1 MNESMGS
8 IIARKRK
15 EMGLT
20 QEQLATALGIS
31 FQAVSKWE
39 NEISNPDIY
48 TLPLLADLFGISIDE
63 LFDRPA
69 PTVPELAASAPEL
82 PASAPSYEQ
91 APVELPWEDDDTL
104 HAALFVGRRLV
115 ERRELPEQESASP
128 FQIGKSIKLFFN
140 GKEEQRVI
148 LNYTGSAQ
156 NIDCAFDLHVE
167 GEVLGSVQAR
177 GDVNCGNIGGSLEAD
192 GDVSCGNVDGGIEAD
207 GDVSCGNVSGG
218 IKADGDVSCGNVD
231 GDIQADGDV
240 SCGEVKGSVSA
251 GDDVNCGDVGAVVT
265 AGGDVSC
272 GNVGGMITAGGDVS
286 CSDASDDDF
295 HSNLKGKKKGFS
307 FELKL

>member
-15 EMGLT
+15 ELGLT

-39 NEISNPDIY
+39 NEISSPDIS
-48 TLPLLADLFGISIDE
+48 TLPLLADLFGISVDE
-63 LFDRPA
+63 LFGRPA
-69 PTVPELAASAPEL
+69 PIALEAPLAPE
-82 PASAPSYEQ
+82 PSIP
-91 APVELPWEDDDTL
+91 APVYAEAPVDLPWEDDDTL

-128 FQIGKSIKLFFN
+128 FRIGKSIKLFFN

-177 GDVNCGNIGGSLEAD
+177 GDVNCGNIGGSLEAG

-207 GDVSCGNVSGG
+207 GDVSCGNVSGD
-218 IKADGDVSCGNVD
+218 IQADGDVSCGNVD

-251 GDDVNCGDVGAVVT
+251 GDDVNCGDVGSVVT

-295 HSNLKGKKKGFS
+295 HSNLIGKKKGFS

>member
-15 EMGLT
+15 ELGLT

-39 NEISNPDIY
+39 NEISSPDIS
-48 TLPLLADLFGISIDE
+48 TLPLLADLFGISVDE
-63 LFDRPA
+63 LFGRPA
-69 PTVPELAASAPEL
+69 PIALEAPLAPE
-82 PASAPSYEQ
+82 PSIP
-91 APVELPWEDDDTL
+91 APVYAEAPVDLPWEDDDTL

-128 FQIGKSIKLFFN
+128 FRIGKSIKLFFN
-140 GKEEQRVI
+140 GKEEPRVV

-167 GEVLGSVQAR
+167 GEVLGSVHAE
-177 GDVNCGNIGGSLEAD
+177 GDVNCGDIGGNLETDGDVSCGNVGAGIKAE
-192 GDVSCGNVDGGIEAD
+192 GDVSCGNVDGGIE
-207 GDVSCGNVSGG
+207 
-218 IKADGDVSCGNVD
+218 ADGDVSCGNVD

-251 GDDVNCGDVGAVVT
+251 GDDVNCGDVGSVVT

>member
-15 EMGLT
+15 ELGLT

-39 NEISNPDIY
+39 NEISSPDIS
-48 TLPLLADLFGISIDE
+48 TLPLLADLFGISVDE
-63 LFDRPA
+63 LFGRPA
-69 PTVPELAASAPEL
+69 PIALEAPLAPE
-82 PASAPSYEQ
+82 PSIP
-91 APVELPWEDDDTL
+91 APVYAEAPVDLPWEDDDTL

-128 FQIGKSIKLFFN
+128 FRIGKSIKLFFN

-177 GDVNCGNIGGSLEAD
+177 GDVNCGNIGGSLEAG

-207 GDVSCGNVSGG
+207 GDVSCGNVSGD
-218 IKADGDVSCGNVD
+218 IQADGDVSCGNVD

-251 GDDVNCGDVGAVVT
+251 GDDVNCGDVGSVVT